1 MATNIKDLPKLK
13 CSICGKEYQNDN
25 LFEKHKLICSIS
37 HDQHNED
44 KIGVKNLSKI
54 VCYLVKSNI
63 KLEEEIAELKK
74 WANTKKKKFAV
85 IEWLNENYTPKMN
98 LESWIE
104 TIIVTRDQINYLF
117 KNNYNDGVVNIL
129 KEYLPLNEENYIPLK
144 SFDQKDNT
152 IFVYKGNKWDV
163 YAHSDFEKLIS
174 GISKKLLNEF
184 KVWQDENED
193 KLYTDDFSAIY
204 LQNVKK
210 IMGGNHSVEQQN
222 NAIHRSL
229 YKYLKMNLKNI
240 IQYEFAY

>member
-1 MATNIKDLPKLK
+1 MAVNVKDLPKLK
-13 CSICGKEYQNDN
+13 CSICNKEYHNDN
-25 LFEKHKLICSIS
+25 LFDKHKLICSIT

-44 KIGVKNLSKI
+44 KLGVKNLSKI
-54 VCYLVKSNI
+54 VCYLVKANM
-63 KLEEEIAELKK
+63 KLEEEVNELKK

-85 IEWLNENYTPKMN
+85 IEWLNENYEPKMN
-98 LESWIE
+98 LEVWID
-104 TIIVTRDQINYLF
+104 TIIVTREHLNHLF

-129 KEYLPLNEENYIPLK
+129 KEYLPLNEENFIPLK

-152 IFVYKGNKWDV
+152 IFVYKGSKWDV
-163 YAHSDFEKLIS
+163 YAHGDFEKLIS

-193 KLYTDDFSAIY
+193 KLYTDEFSALY

-210 IMGGNHSVEQQN
+210 IMGGNYSVEQQN